1 MSSGVTLPFDI
12 LAIIFAHLRPPEV
25 ARLRLLNKDI
35 CARISAGPYAQKF
48 WHYPRYEI
56 FVEVITNYHLPDS
69 YRQSLAKG
77 YWTIDQLQQ
86 VKRICYGGVIYWG
99 LCCEKIIIDPE
110 GALEFFPF
118 CENMVFA
125 LVEKLC
131 TVEMMTRGNPKI
143 MEIIFSFNDVM
154 LELLREGRQDILVY
168 FSEIRIRNLAVDFL
182 KQLFAEQ
189 NIDVLKKNI
198 CNLVSTKICGH
209 FITQS
214 GAEWCIYNDEKPNI
228 RMSYIKIIR
237 F

>member
-86 VKRICYGGVIYWG
+86 VQRICVGGVYIEHARLVEEG
-99 LCCEKIIIDPE
+99 FINNPE
-110 GALEFFPF
+110 LLSFPF
-118 CENMVFA
+118 CMNMVFA

-131 TVEMMTRGNPKI
+131 TVEMITCGNPEI
-143 MEIIFSFNDVM
+143 MEIIFSSNDVM
-154 LELLREGRQDILVY
+154 IELLREGRQDILVY

-198 CNLVSTKICGH
+198 CNLVSTKNSGS

-214 GAEWCIYNDEKPNI
+214 GVEWCIYNNEKPNI